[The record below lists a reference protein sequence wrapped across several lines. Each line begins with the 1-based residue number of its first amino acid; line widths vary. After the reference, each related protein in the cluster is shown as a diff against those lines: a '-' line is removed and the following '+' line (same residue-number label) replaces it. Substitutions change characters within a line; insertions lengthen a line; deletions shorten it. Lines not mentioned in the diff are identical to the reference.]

1 MATYTLDGKLNIP
14 CIAVPDPFG
23 GTQVYEADMKL
34 IPLSEPFQFVVTVVA
49 PVENNSSTD
58 SQLNNSSTDSQL
70 FKSCR
75 EIKEKAATSEN
86 GIYKIDPDGE
96 GESEPFEVYCDMTTD
111 GGEWTLVF
119 RHNAIDGYFTTS
131 SEVVNI
137 NQDRP
142 SLSTH
147 KYSILN
153 KLNYFKRDNRF
164 QFRLTWP
171 GYTKRNI
178 WYQNSNPTDDVNVSG
193 YQAISVDSTSNY
205 WGGLEL
211 GNGSHS
217 PTNLDSVYIDGSVN
231 HSNWYYAIGSYKAW
245 GEKSGCYN
253 GIPASE
259 TVAGNGCG
267 VQQVELWVR

>member
-1 MATYTLDGKLNIP
+1 MATYTLDGKLYIP

-23 GTQVYEADMKL
+23 DTQIYKADMKL
-34 IPLSEPFQFVVTVVA
+34 IPLSDSFEFVVTAIA
-49 PVENNSSTD
+49 PVETNPPM
-58 SQLNNSSTDSQL
+58 DSQL

-75 EIKEKAATSEN
+75 EIKEKAATYED
-86 GIYKIDPDGE
+86 GIYQIDPDAE
-96 GESEPFEVYCDMTTD
+96 GGNAPFDVYCDMTTD

-131 SEVVNI
+131 TKVVNI
-137 NQDRP
+137 NQNRP

-211 GNGSHS
+211 GNGSHG
-217 PTNLDSVYIDGSVN
+217 PTNGDSAYVDGSVN
-231 HSNWYYAIGSYKAW
+231 HGNWYYAIGSYKAW
-245 GEKSGCYN
+245 GDKSGCYN
-253 GIPASE
+253 GIPASDT
-259 TVAGNGCG
+259 TVAGSGCG
-267 VQQVELWVR
+267 VQEVELWVR